1 MAFDGALTGALR
13 PAQRVHI
20 MAKLRVAKSFI
31 EHQLFGGALSPV
43 AIDNIYMTV
52 DGYVVFDISGGC
64 VPDAEWV
71 NSVVSEPNKRLAFI
85 PD

>member
-1 MAFDGALTGALR
+1 
-13 PAQRVHI
+13 
-20 MAKLRVAKSFI
+20 MAKLRVAKNFI

-43 AIDNIYMTV
+43 SLDNIYMSV
-52 DGYVVFDISGGC
+52 DGYVVFEISGGC

-71 NSVVSEPNKRLAFI
+71 SSMVSEPDKRLTFM